1 MMTPNPT
8 PTMLVLFLGVSTFIL
23 IMLLPA
29 LLELKRPK
37 DAGPRKIENFGIM
50 QYHPTG
56 VDIPLVNIEGEQ
68 YGLNRK
74 IVRRIAEIMAI
85 LPNMET

>member
-8 PTMLVLFLGVSTFIL
+8 PTMLMLFLGVSTFIL

-29 LLELKRPK
+29 LIELKRPK
-37 DAGPRKIENFGIM
+37 DAGPRIIENFGAV
-50 QYHPTG
+50 QYYPTEAS
-56 VDIPLVNIEGEQ
+56 IPLVNIEEEQ

-74 IVRRIAEIMAI
+74 IARRIAEIMAI